1 MGGNNPNNRNKTP
14 QPWSRDVGLR
24 RGAAALRKART
35 NPGDVGDG
43 VREYCELVLFLLGK
57 QNKQGEGEGAVERVR
72 EEVVREEV
80 GVIERLLR
88 EEEG

>member
-1 MGGNNPNNRNKTP
+1 
-14 QPWSRDVGLR
+14 
-24 RGAAALRKART
+24 LRKART

-57 QNKQGEGEGAVERVR
+57 QNKQGEGAVERVR
-72 EEVVREEV
+72 EEVAREEV